1 MRGAGESRRS
11 QCPPDPVCSVR
22 REIFRK
28 RRTRFKRDF
37 LGCSFSAVCPGAI
50 QPTAKQL
57 GICPRSIGF
66 AGRADASQTRGK
78 IERGHQPLKNC
89 PMLENDFLPGDLEA
103 RIEAFA
109 EHYNHPL
116 PREPEQRDPG
126 RRPLRQSSGDQ
137 QTARKDQA
145 TDHRISA
152 LAGPQARRLTSTPIK
167 ARTPLIC
174 AASCAKCSDD
184 GQACRARQTYT
195 RRLTE
200 WG

>member
-37 LGCSFSAVCPGAI
+37 RGCSFSEVCPGAI
-50 QPTAKQL
+50 QPTTKQL

-66 AGRADASQTRGK
+66 AARADASQTQGK

-89 PMLENDFLPGDLEA
+89 PLPENDFLPGDLEA

-109 EHYNHPL
+109 AHYNHPL
-116 PREPEQRDPG
+116 PREPEHVTPADVHLGKAPAIIKQRERI
-126 RRPLRQSSGDQ
+126 RR
-137 QTARKDQA
+137 QT
-145 TDHRISA
+145 IEY
-152 LAGPQARRLTSTPIK
+152 RRLQDRK
-167 ARTPLIC
+167 L
-174 AASCAKCSDD
+174 AA
-184 GQACRARQTYT
+184 
-195 RRLTE
+195 
-200 WG
+200 

>member
-37 LGCSFSAVCPGAI
+37 LGCSLSAVCPGAI

-66 AGRADASQTRGK
+66 AARADASQTQ
-78 IERGHQPLKNC
+78 IERWHQTLKNR
-89 PMLENDFLPGDLEA
+89 PLLENDFLPGDPG

-126 RRPLRQSSGDQ
+126 RRLLRQSSGDHQ
-137 QTARKDQA
+137 IARKDQA
-145 TDHRISA
+145 TDHRTSP
-152 LAGPQARRLTSTPIK
+152 LAGPQARRLTSTPK
-167 ARTPLIC
+167 QGPHSADL
-174 AASCAKCSDD
+174 
-184 GQACRARQTYT
+184 
-195 RRLTE
+195 RRKLCQMF
-200 WG
+200 